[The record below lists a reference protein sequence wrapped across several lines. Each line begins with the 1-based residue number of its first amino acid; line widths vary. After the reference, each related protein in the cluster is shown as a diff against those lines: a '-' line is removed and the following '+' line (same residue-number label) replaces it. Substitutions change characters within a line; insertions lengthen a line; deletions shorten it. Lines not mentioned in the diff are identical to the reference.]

1 MKKSCLFF
9 FVIIVLHSSHAQRK
23 DQALLDSLLPA
34 LANAKDDTTKLKLFG
49 DIIWVHVNYKPV
61 EGLKYEKEAL
71 DLSEKINWER
81 GTASLKDAIGRLHWR
96 LGNFS
101 AALKNHFE
109 ALAIHLH
116 TGDKRAEA
124 HILLAIGQDYLD
136 DGKYDSAK
144 TYLSKA
150 LKVSEAAGD
159 KINMLKTYDILVY
172 LYEIQGN
179 ITEATKISYLYL
191 KTTEQLGDKSRMAYA
206 ATKLAGNF
214 EKLGNYDDAIKY
226 FKISLQLKKESSVKM
241 EEISVTTSIGDTYT
255 AAGNFSEA
263 LKYYSTALRLADDI
277 KDVSM
282 SARVHRGLGALY
294 RAQGNYS
301 KALDH
306 YLVAADGYKAIGNK
320 QQLVNLYSQMGIAYT
335 HLTKYDQARKSLD
348 DAMAL
353 YKDLNGKVSMVDYY
367 NGRQLLNRATGQ
379 WKQAFKDYEKYN
391 VIKDSAFNKE
401 TLKKLVAA
409 QMQYEAE
416 KKEAIQKAEQ
426 EKKDIQSREE
436 LRRRN
441 NMLYGA
447 FGIVAIVLLFS
458 IVVYRQR
465 NKIANE
471 KKRSD
476 QLLADK
482 ELLLREIHHRVK
494 NNLEVVS
501 SLLALQSAQIDDPNT
516 KEAMQDGQ
524 NRVHSIGIVHQKL
537 YQGEN
542 LGSIEMKDYFVN
554 LSDSIL
560 DSFGAEGRVNVEF
573 AMETLNVDID
583 TAVPLGLIVNELLTN
598 TLKYAFPNSQKG
610 SVRIKLEKQTGG
622 ILHLEVSDNGIGKS
636 GVTHGTGFGGQL
648 ISLLTRQLN
657 GSMKEEIKNGTHI
670 FFDFKLDKVA

>member
-9 FVIIVLHSSHAQRK
+9 FAIVVLHCGYAQKK

-34 LANAKDDTTKLKLFG
+34 LANAKDDTTKLKLFTT
-49 DIIWVHVNYKPV
+49 IIYVHVNYKPA

-71 DLSEKINWER
+71 DLSEKIKWEP
-81 GTASLKDAIGRLHWR
+81 GTVSLKDKIGRLYWR
-96 LGNFS
+96 MGNFT
-101 AALKNHFE
+101 AALKHHFD
-109 ALAIHLH
+109 ALAISVHA
-116 TGDKRAEA
+116 GDKYAEGR
-124 HILLAIGQDYLD
+124 ILLAIGQDYLD
-136 DGKYDSAK
+136 DGKYDDAK

-150 LKVSEAAGD
+150 LKVSESAGD
-159 KINMLKTYDILVY
+159 KLNMVKTYDILIY
-172 LYEIQGN
+172 MHEIQGN
-179 ITEATKISYLYL
+179 ITEATKTSYLFL
-191 KTTEQLGDKSRMAYA
+191 KASEQLGDKLRMAHA
-206 ATKLAGNF
+206 ASKLAGNF
-214 EKLGNYDDAIKY
+214 EKIGNYDDAIKY
-226 FKISLQLKKESSVKM
+226 FKISLQLIKESSVKI
-241 EEISVTTSIGDTYT
+241 EEVSVTNMIGDTYT

-277 KDVSM
+277 KDVSI
-282 SARVHRGLGALY
+282 SARVHRGMGGLY

-301 KALDH
+301 EALDH
-306 YLVAADGYKAIGNK
+306 YLIAAEGYKSIGNK

-335 HLTKYDQARKSLD
+335 HLTKYDQAGKSLD

-353 YKDLNGKVSMVDYY
+353 YKDLKGKVSMVDYY
-367 NGRQLLNRATGQ
+367 DGRQLLNRATGQ
-379 WKQAFKDYEKYN
+379 WKQAFQYYEKYN

-426 EKKDIQSREE
+426 EKKDIQSRAE

-441 NMLYGA
+441 NLLYA
-447 FGIVAIVLLFS
+447 ALGIVAIVLLFS

-476 QLLADK
+476 QLLTDK

-554 LSDSIL
+554 LSESIL
-560 DSFGAEGRVNVEF
+560 DSFGAEGRVNIEF
-573 AMETLNVDID
+573 AMEQLNIDID

-598 TLKYAFPNSQKG
+598 TLKYAFPNNQHG

-657 GSMKEEIKNGTHI
+657 GSMKEEIKNGTSV
-670 FFDFKLDKVA
+670 FFDFKLEKVA

>member
-1 MKKSCLFF
+1 
-9 FVIIVLHSSHAQRK
+9 
-23 DQALLDSLLPA
+23 
-34 LANAKDDTTKLKLFG
+34 
-49 DIIWVHVNYKPV
+49 
-61 EGLKYEKEAL
+61 
-71 DLSEKINWER
+71 
-81 GTASLKDAIGRLHWR
+81 
-96 LGNFS
+96 
-101 AALKNHFE
+101 
-109 ALAIHLH
+109 
-116 TGDKRAEA
+116 
-124 HILLAIGQDYLD
+124 
-136 DGKYDSAK
+136 
-144 TYLSKA
+144 
-150 LKVSEAAGD
+150 
-159 KINMLKTYDILVY
+159 MLKTYDILVY

-179 ITEATKISYLYL
+179 VTEATKTSYLYL
-191 KTTEQLGDKSRMAYA
+191 KTSEQLGDKLRMAYA
-206 ATKLAGNF
+206 ASKLAGNF

-226 FKISLQLKKESSVKM
+226 FKISLQLIKESGVKL
-241 EEISVTTSIGDTYT
+241 EEISVTNSIGDTYT
-255 AAGNFSEA
+255 AAGNFPEA
-263 LKYYSTALRLADDI
+263 LKYYSVALRLADDI

-282 SARVHRGLGALY
+282 SARVHRGMGGLY
-294 RAQGNYS
+294 RAEGNYS

-306 YLVAADGYKAIGNK
+306 YLIAAEGYKSIGNK

-335 HLTKYDQARKSLD
+335 HLAKYDLASKSLD

-353 YKDLNGKVSMVDYY
+353 YKHLNGKVSMIDYY

-379 WKQAFKDYEKYN
+379 WKQAFQYYEKYN
-391 VIKDSAFNKE
+391 IIKDSAFNKE

-426 EKKDIQSREE
+426 EKKDIQSRAE

-441 NMLYGA
+441 NLLYAA

-476 QLLADK
+476 QLLTDK

-516 KEAMQDGQ
+516 REAMQDGQ

-542 LGSIEMKDYFVN
+542 LGSIEMKDYFIN
-554 LSDSIL
+554 LSESIL
-560 DSFGAEGRVNVEF
+560 DSFGAEGRINIEF
-573 AMETLNVDID
+573 AMDQLNIDID

-598 TLKYAFPNSQKG
+598 ILKYAFPNNQHG

-636 GVTHGTGFGGQL
+636 GATYGTGFGGQL